1 MFMIIIT
8 VANLGAALSANN
20 ARWQLVHDPTL
31 NMQKLLHA
39 IDIAHPHLQEDGVCT
54 QVEGGCP
61 LNLSAFGAFS
71 QNAEELFAGMGF
83 QHHRGH
89 LRAAR
94 AR

>member
-39 IDIAHPHLQEDGVCT
+39 IDIAHPH

-71 QNAEELFAGMGF
+71 RNAEELFAGMGF